1 MPHNDKAI
9 HSNFN
14 NLKTRTM
21 TAKEY
26 LQKQGIHPT
35 EPIYWYGEDDII
47 TLEQLLESY
56 HQAKLKLLG
65 IGDVV
70 LSLPDDEAIEQWWAE
85 GKESDKFWQD
95 APYRTNGD
103 VVEEI
108 KTALKYFITVWQ

>member
-1 MPHNDKAI
+1 M
-9 HSNFN
+9 
-14 NLKTRTM
+14 NLDEFIRHF
-21 TAKEY
+21 
-26 LQKQGIHPT
+26 GID
-35 EPIYWYGEDDII
+35 EEMEIECVYGIKSTLRNI
-47 TLEQLLESY
+47 LEQYEKEVVKNCS
-56 HQAKLKLLG
+56 
-65 IGDVV
+65 IPNVV